1 MLRGMP
7 RPVAHYRAAPPSANR
22 RHCIAA
28 RSRMHRTVYA
38 GLPTGLP
45 MDTVPPSIPTVAR
58 MSDAP
63 IAAIE
68 LHHVALPTRREHKW
82 TGLTEPI
89 GGYVLVKMIDA
100 AGARGWGEAPALKD
114 WGGEFGRYFGESF
127 GTTIEVITRHLA
139 PAVRGCVPGEIVE
152 LHARMDH
159 AIKGYPYAKA
169 AVEFAAYDLAGKQ
182 CGLPV
187 HRLLGGAIRRR
198 IPVTHSI
205 GLIGFSEAEH
215 EVAQVVAEGIRTIKI
230 KVGVDPDRDVEM
242 VRRVRDT
249 VGPGIALC
257 VDANQ
262 GYRTPGEAIRTY
274 RRMERFE
281 LIYFEQPVE
290 GIERL
295 AEVARAIDA
304 PVMADE
310 SAWNAHDVIEIIE
323 KRAAQIVS
331 IYTTKPGGLYR
342 AMEAAAVAR
351 AGGIICN
358 VNGSVETGIGNLANL
373 QLAAAAPAAV
383 LSCVVP
389 ISTPAEM
396 QSARLAGIYYKD
408 DLIVEPMRFVDG
420 AIELPTGSGLGIA
433 ADEAKIRRYCVAAQQ
448 AG

>member
-1 MLRGMP
+1 M
-7 RPVAHYRAAPPSANR
+7 AE
-22 RHCIAA
+22 
-28 RSRMHRTVYA
+28 
-38 GLPTGLP
+38 
-45 MDTVPPSIPTVAR
+45 
-58 MSDAP
+58 AP

-68 LHHVALPTRREHKW
+68 LHHIALPTRREHKW

-89 GGYVLVKMIDA
+89 GGYVLVKMTDEL
-100 AGARGWGEAPALKD
+100 GTEGWGEAPALKD
-114 WGGEFGRYFGESF
+114 WGGEFGRYFGETP
-127 GTTIEVITRHLA
+127 GTTVEVVTRHLA
-139 PAVRGCVPGEIVE
+139 PAVKGRPPGEIVD

-159 AIKGYPYAKA
+159 AIKGFPYAKA

-205 GLIGFSEAEH
+205 GVMGFEEAER
-215 EVAQVVAEGIRTIKI
+215 EVAQVVTEGIRTIKI

-242 VRRVRDT
+242 VRRIRDT

-262 GYRTPGEAIRTY
+262 GYRTPGEAIRTL
-274 RRMERFE
+274 RRMERFD

-295 AEVARAIDA
+295 AQVARAIDV

-310 SAWNAHDVIEIIE
+310 SAWNAHDVIQIIE
-323 KRAAQIVS
+323 QRAAQIVS

-351 AGGIICN
+351 AAGLICN

-373 QLAAAAPAAV
+373 ALAAAAPAVV

-389 ISTPAEM
+389 VSTPAEA
-396 QSARLAGIYYKD
+396 QSGQIAGIYYKD
-408 DLIVEPMRFVDG
+408 DLIARPMRLVDG
-420 AIELPTGSGLGIA
+420 AIELPTASGMGIA
-433 ADEAKIRRYCVAAQQ
+433 VDKDKIARYRV
-448 AG
+448 GGPTNG

>member
-1 MLRGMP
+1 M
-7 RPVAHYRAAPPSANR
+7 AE
-22 RHCIAA
+22 
-28 RSRMHRTVYA
+28 
-38 GLPTGLP
+38 
-45 MDTVPPSIPTVAR
+45 
-58 MSDAP
+58 AP

-68 LHHVALPTRREHKW
+68 LHHIALPTRREHKW

-89 GGYVLVKMIDA
+89 GGYVLVKMTDEL
-100 AGARGWGEAPALKD
+100 GAEGWGEAPALKD
-114 WGGEFGRYFGESF
+114 WGGEFGRYFGETP
-127 GTTIEVITRHLA
+127 GTTVEVVTRHLT
-139 PAVRGCVPGEIVE
+139 PAVKGRPPGEIVD

-159 AIKGYPYAKA
+159 AIKGFPYAKA

-205 GLIGFSEAEH
+205 GVMGFEEAER
-215 EVAQVVAEGIRTIKI
+215 EVAQVVTEGIRTIKI

-262 GYRTPGEAIRTY
+262 GYRTPGEAIRTL
-274 RRMERFE
+274 RRMERFD

-295 AEVARAIDA
+295 AQVARAIDV

-310 SAWNAHDVIEIIE
+310 SAWNAHDVIQIIE
-323 KRAAQIVS
+323 QRAAQIVS

-351 AGGIICN
+351 AAGLICN

-373 QLAAAAPAAV
+373 ALAAAAPAVV

-389 ISTPAEM
+389 VSTPAEA
-396 QSARLAGIYYKD
+396 QSGQIAGIYYKD
-408 DLIVEPMRFVDG
+408 DLIAQPMRLVDG
-420 AIELPTGSGLGIA
+420 AIELPTASGMGIA
-433 ADEAKIRRYCVAAQQ
+433 VDKDKIARYRV
-448 AG
+448 GGPP